1 MSRKSAGL
9 TIGQYRLL
17 FANMTEGFALGEVVL
32 DAQGAPVDMRLII
45 TNEAFYQQTGLAK
58 DILGRSAHE
67 YVPEL
72 ARLWLPRFASV
83 ALFGQTLRFEE
94 YNEDTGRYYE
104 VYSYRPESGRFIVL
118 VWDVSERVLAEKG
131 LRQLQRELEAKVEQR
146 TRELQHATRRA
157 EEALREAQSANRAK
171 SDFLAMMSHEIR
183 TPLNGIIGFTG
194 LLLEGTLAEENRRY
208 VELVRESG
216 ESLLHLLNDFLDFS
230 KIESGRLELEPVEFD
245 LAVEAA
251 QVLALVRHS
260 AEKKGLELKSHVTAP
275 AHLLRGDVAR
285 LRQILLNL
293 LSNAIKFTDRGTV
306 TLRSEVVSRD
316 HRSLN
321 VCFHVV
327 DTGIGI
333 NTAIQ
338 PRLFQ
343 PFVQADVSTTRRF
356 GGTGLGLAICRR
368 LAEAMGG
375 TTGVRSEP
383 GHGSDFWV
391 ELPFEHLTEGARAV
405 TRDELP
411 ETLLHGHRCFGRI
424 LVVEDNPTSQMLVME
439 ILKRL
444 GYRVEAVGNGQEA
457 VEVYRQVPYDLI
469 LMDCD
474 MPVMD
479 GFEAT
484 RTIRALESPDTH
496 VPIIAMTALALQGD
510 AERCL
515 AAGMDDVISKPL
527 RPYQL
532 RELVATRLKP
542 V

>member
-1 MSRKSAGL
+1 MSRKKAGL

-45 TNEAFYQQTGLAK
+45 TNEAFYQQTGLTK

-83 ALFGQTLRFEE
+83 ALLGQSLRFEE

-104 VYSYRPESGRFIVL
+104 VYSYCPETGRFIVL
-118 VWDVSERVLAEKG
+118 AWDVSERVRAEQG

-146 TRELQHATRRA
+146 TRELKQATLRA
-157 EEALREAQSANRAK
+157 EDARREAESANRAK

-194 LLLEGTLAEENRRY
+194 LLLEGTLTEENRRY
-208 VELVRESG
+208 VELVRDSG

-245 LAVEAA
+245 LAREAV
-251 QVLALVRHS
+251 QVLELVRHG
-260 AEKKGLELKSHVTAP
+260 AEKKGLELRSHITAS

-306 TLRSEVVSRD
+306 TLRCEEVSCD
-316 HRSLN
+316 HGSLD

-333 NTAIQ
+333 DPDVLPQ
-338 PRLFQ
+338 LFQ
-343 PFVQADVSTTRRF
+343 PFVQADISTTRRF

-375 TTGVRSEP
+375 TMGVRSEP

-391 ELPFEHLTEGARAV
+391 ELPFEPLSEGTKAA

-411 ETLLHGHRCFGRI
+411 NMLLHDLRCSGRV
-424 LVVEDNPTSQMLVME
+424 LVVEDNPASQMLVVE

-444 GYRVEAVGNGQEA
+444 GCRAEAVGNGQEA
-457 VEVYRQVPYDLI
+457 VDVHRQVPYDLI

-484 RTIRALESPDTH
+484 RIIRALEPPGTH

-515 AAGMDDVISKPL
+515 AAGMDDFISKPL
-527 RPYQL
+527 RPHRL
-532 RELVATRLKP
+532 RELVATRLMP
-542 V
+542 G

>member
-1 MSRKSAGL
+1 MSRKSTGL

-17 FANMTEGFALGEVVL
+17 FANMTEGFALGEVIL
-32 DAQGAPVDMRLII
+32 DAQGGPVDMRLII
-45 TNEAFYQQTGLAK
+45 TNEAFYQQTGLTK

-72 ARLWLPRFASV
+72 ARLWLPRFANV
-83 ALFGQTLRFEE
+83 ALSGQSLRFEE

-104 VYSYRPESGRFIVL
+104 VYSYCPETGRFIVL
-118 VWDVSERVLAEKG
+118 VWDVSERVRAEQG

-146 TRELQHATRRA
+146 TRELRQATLRA
-157 EEALREAQSANRAK
+157 EDARREAESANRAK

-194 LLLEGTLAEENRRY
+194 LLLDGPLTDETRHY
-208 VELVRESG
+208 VELVRDSS

-230 KIESGRLELEPVEFD
+230 KIESGRLDLEAVEFD
-245 LAVEAA
+245 LAMEVEK
-251 QVLALVRHS
+251 VVALVRLS
-260 AEKKGLELKSHVTAP
+260 AEQKGLELKSLIVASG
-275 AHLLRGDVAR
+275 LIRGDVTR

-293 LSNAIKFTDRGTV
+293 LLNAIKFTDRGTV
-306 TLRSEVVSRD
+306 TLRCEEVSRD
-316 HRSLN
+316 HGSLD

-333 NTAIQ
+333 NPDVLPQ
-338 PRLFQ
+338 LFQ
-343 PFVQADVSTTRRF
+343 PFVQADISTTRRF

-375 TTGVRSEP
+375 TMGVRSEP

-391 ELPFEHLTEGARAV
+391 ELPFEPLSESTRAA

-411 ETLLHGHRCFGRI
+411 ETLLHDLRCSRRV
-424 LVVEDNPTSQMLVME
+424 LVVEDNPASQMLVVE

-444 GYRVEAVGNGQEA
+444 GCHVEAVSNGQEA
-457 VEVYRQVPYDLI
+457 VAAYQQAPYDLI

-484 RTIRALESPDTH
+484 RIIRTQEPLDRH
-496 VPIIAMTALALQGD
+496 VPIIALTALALQGE

-515 AAGMDDVISKPL
+515 AAGMDAFMSKPL
-527 RPYQL
+527 RPHQL
-532 RELVATRLKP
+532 RKLVATWLKLS
-542 V
+542 

>member
-1 MSRKSAGL
+1 MSRKSTGL

-17 FANMTEGFALGEVVL
+17 FANMTEGFALGEVIL
-32 DAQGAPVDMRLII
+32 DAQGGPVDMRLII
-45 TNEAFYQQTGLAK
+45 TNEAFYQQTGLTK

-72 ARLWLPRFASV
+72 ARLWLPRFANV
-83 ALFGQTLRFEE
+83 ALSGQSLRFEE

-104 VYSYRPESGRFIVL
+104 VYSYCPETGRFIVL
-118 VWDVSERVLAEKG
+118 VWDVSERVRAEQG

-146 TRELQHATRRA
+146 TRELRQATLRA
-157 EEALREAQSANRAK
+157 EDARREAESANRAK

-194 LLLEGTLAEENRRY
+194 LLLDGPLTDETRHY
-208 VELVRESG
+208 VELVRDSS

-230 KIESGRLELEPVEFD
+230 KIESGRLDLEAVEFD
-245 LAVEAA
+245 LAMEVEK
-251 QVLALVRHS
+251 VVALVRLS
-260 AEKKGLELKSHVTAP
+260 AEQKGLELKSLIVASG
-275 AHLLRGDVAR
+275 LIRGDVTR

-293 LSNAIKFTDRGTV
+293 LLNAIKFTDRGTV
-306 TLRSEVVSRD
+306 TLRCEEVSRD
-316 HRSLN
+316 HGSLD

-333 NTAIQ
+333 NPDVLPQ
-338 PRLFQ
+338 LFQ
-343 PFVQADVSTTRRF
+343 PFVQADISTTRRF

-375 TTGVRSEP
+375 TMGVRSGP

-391 ELPFEHLTEGARAV
+391 ELPFEPLSESTRAA

-411 ETLLHGHRCFGRI
+411 ETLLHDLRCSRRV
-424 LVVEDNPTSQMLVME
+424 LVVEDNPASQMLVVE

-444 GYRVEAVGNGQEA
+444 GCHVEAVSNGQEA
-457 VEVYRQVPYDLI
+457 VAAYQQAPYDLI

-484 RTIRALESPDTH
+484 RIIRTQEPLDRH
-496 VPIIAMTALALQGD
+496 VPIIALTALALQGE

-515 AAGMDDVISKPL
+515 AAGMDAFMSKPL
-527 RPYQL
+527 RPHQL
-532 RELVATRLKP
+532 RKLVATWLKLS
-542 V
+542 